1 MLTINSTYTNPTSEL
16 SFWEISDPI
25 TQCSSEATK
34 ESEEFSC
41 HTSSVS
47 NVKSI
52 CRLVQWLYH
61 RGRGTNENE
70 VACLH
75 TCPTTE
81 RFAVVGQF
89 SSVGGKAFLPIP
101 VSAGGE
107 VVTPLGGEV
116 APICRKAAVHLG
128 TCRWGDDA
136 NLQRHCSSEWTADT
150 QTSIWLATLD
160 WWSRFPPSK
169 SSVPE
174 KKRKKIHAYFLN
186 IIVLTRI
193 LY

>member
-34 ESEEFSC
+34 ESEELSW
-41 HTSSVS
+41 HTLSVS

-61 RGRGTNENE
+61 RGRGTDENE

-75 TCPTTE
+75 TCPTNE
-81 RFAVVGQF
+81 RFTAVGQF

-116 APICRKAAVHLG
+116 SPICWK
-128 TCRWGDDA
+128 
-136 NLQRHCSSEWTADT
+136 
-150 QTSIWLATLD
+150 SIWGLVIEATMPTFNVIVRPNGLPIHRPAFGWPHWIGD
-160 WWSRFPPSK
+160 PGFLQVRHQFL
-169 SSVPE
+169 
-174 KKRKKIHAYFLN
+174 KKRKKIKNKFHA
-186 IIVLTRI
+186 
-193 LY
+193 